1 MSNVRQRDSNMLFQ
15 RQNENKNKFVRGY
28 NIWW

>member
-28 NIWW
+28 NL